1 MSTTEPKMTA
11 VEALLAFARR
21 AVDAE
26 AAQALVDEATR
37 ELTGRTVVRPDQE
50 LVPLRFK
57 VKRHHD
63 VSGVSGD
70 GNVADGVLW
79 PDGTASVRWRG
90 EHPSA
95 VFWDRGRVS
104 VEFIHGHQGAT
115 EVVLVDQDGE
125 QLAAV
130 SPTPTGT
137 GGTTAAPLVLRRVL
151 EHALRRPVPCPKCS
165 RTSTCRCI
173 ADRTEARLDVVLGAL
188 APWLNTGTGEAA

>member
-1 MSTTEPKMTA
+1 MTDTKMTA

-21 AVDAE
+21 AVDDE
-26 AAQALVDEATR
+26 AARALLDEATL
-37 ELTGRTVVRPDQE
+37 ELAGRRVVRPDQQ
-50 LVPLRFK
+50 LVPLRFT
-57 VKRHHD
+57 VRRHHD

-79 PDGTASVRWRG
+79 PDGTANIRWRG

-115 EVVLVDQDGE
+115 EIVLVDQDDE
-125 QLAAV
+125 QQLATL
-130 SPTPTGT
+130 PTPTGV
-137 GGTTAAPLVLRRVL
+137 GDKVVAAPMVVRRVL
-151 EHALRRPVPCPKCS
+151 EHALRRPVPCPKCE
-165 RTSTCRCI
+165 RTAQCRCI
-173 ADRTEARLDVVLGAL
+173 ADRTDARIDTVLGAL